1 MAQTLVDNLKLKF
14 NEAGEMPEATTATS
28 AEDGL
33 AFDYTGRE
41 DGRILLILA
50 GASTA
55 TVKAGNGLQG
65 VEDLEVTIP
74 SGGQAVL
81 VVESGKYVNV
91 FGENKGKVI
100 VAGSGLTGI
109 GIELP

>member
-1 MAQTLVDNLKLKF
+1 MAQTLVDNLKLNF
-14 NEAGEMPEATTATS
+14 NEAGEMPEATAATS

-91 FGENKGKVI
+91 SGESKGKVI

>member
-14 NEAGEMPEATTATS
+14 NEAGEMPEATAATS
-28 AEDGL
+28 ADGL

-91 FGENKGKVI
+91 FGESKGKVI